1 MRALCAGFFRRP
13 RRGRRAARTRPRVVR
28 CGGREAHPR
37 KARPQMS
44 AAAGSPRKALCSVSA
59 PLQPAPPH
67 SSARGRTRRAWRRG
81 LEHAAGGARTRR
93 GSRGVH
99 LACSSA
105 ALRLGLCPL
114 RVLLPADEGPC
125 LSPSSPAASFS
136 FSSPFFNFRT
146 CSERTSQKD
155 WCLYPDYETAETE
168 NQILA
173 AFPVTP
179 CSHYLQSL
187 HSSSITSFL
196 SPLPLSLSLCLSV
209 SVPVSVSVSFS
220 FSVPLSILFL
230 SLSLS
235 GCSPSPSFSLYL
247 FLFRLLLSSLS
258 SLFSLSP
265 LLISTLEKRVIV
277 CVRVCTRGRE
287 RERERARESEKDKLK

>member
-67 SSARGRTRRAWRRG
+67 SSAGGRTRRAWRRG

-155 WCLYPDYETAETE
+155 WCLYPDYETAETV

-287 RERERARESEKDKLK
+287 RERERARKIS

>member
-1 MRALCAGFFRRP
+1 MRALFAGFFRRP

-28 CGGREAHPR
+28 CGGREARPR

-67 SSARGRTRRAWRRG
+67 SSAGGRTRKAWRRG

-155 WCLYPDYETAETE
+155 WCLYPDYETAETV

-196 SPLPLSLSLCLSV
+196 SPLSLSLSLSLSV
-209 SVPVSVSVSFS
+209 SVPVPVPVSVSFS
-220 FSVPLSILFL
+220 FSCASLYPL
-230 SLSLS
+230 SLSFSLS
-235 GCSPSPSFSLYL
+235 GFSPSPSFSLYL

-258 SLFSLSP
+258 SLSP

-287 RERERARESEKDKLK
+287 RERERARKIS